1 MPTYDYTCDA
11 CGHGWEEFQSMS
23 AKPLQ
28 VCPECGKKKARRLI
42 GAGAGLIFKGS
53 GFYVTDYRKPAAGG
67 SGSGEGLGSGGGSS
81 GSDGAS
87 TGGNS
92 GASSNGSS
100 GDASGKPAAMAP
112 SPDSGPKQ
120 AKAAKGK

>member
-23 AKPLQ
+23 AKPVQ

-53 GFYVTDYRKPAAGG
+53 GFYVTDYRKPSTGG
-67 SGSGEGLGSGGGSS
+67 SGSGEGSGSGSGSAPSTSGSS
-81 GSDGAS
+81 GSGPA
-87 TGGNS
+87 TGGDS
-92 GASSNGSS
+92 G
-100 GDASGKPAAMAP
+100 GKPAAKASSQDS
-112 SPDSGPKQ
+112 SPKP
-120 AKAAKGK
+120 AKADNGK